1 MGGIGPYCFDGQVGI
16 LCSVY
21 ASTTRPTRKGC
32 GSEVIDKAI
41 TESAGVWRSL
51 GIPVLLT
58 LLVALAALACIDP
71 EPFVVAPTQ
80 PPAPTAAPAL
90 TEAQV
95 AATAAAPTPEPTP
108 APLEEINFAGVVTRT
123 NPPSQVQIVFSL
135 RDQDGHAI
143 ALTAEDV
150 QRATKIYE
158 CESRTEEGCRQGT
171 EDWEEIDYTETSFFV
186 HTAENF
192 DLEVVFVLDF
202 TNSMAQARLPDGRSG
217 IAAMLEAVN
226 AGLGVL
232 PGAHRIGVVEFHD
245 RNVEPGVLST
255 LTTNRQAIRDN
266 ISQFSQSGFD
276 PGSSRVWDSVVAG
289 TDLFSTFAQNPRAI
303 RALVFLSDGRDTSS
317 VNTRDD
323 MQLHAQARNVQ
334 LYALGVGEVFQEE
347 DLRELAGLTGGGY
360 YPVHDVSVLQRQ
372 LQLLV
377 SDLRGQ
383 YQVSYITLRRSG
395 EYRTQVA
402 VELVGVMGSMQTAT
416 FNAATF
422 FGPDNQG
429 AIQFDP
435 PSIDRNEGKATIFVR
450 ALHMPRNI
458 DRVRFKVDT
467 FKPVQV
473 DLVAGQDGG
482 LLDGWN
488 LSGPDTEGFYEVSSP
503 VPVEFGNF
511 GLLFR
516 LTISDVT
523 EENLE
528 IPVEFDNTIYT
539 AGKSLERTALI
550 AIGQTRIAFTNDRD
564 GNWDIYVM
572 NSDGSGETR
581 LTERSGY
588 DWGPVWSPDGQLIAF
603 ASERNGDW
611 NIFVMNADGSGV
623 TQLTNHPGY
632 DVEPA
637 WSASGEQI
645 AFSSTGDEGPDIYV
659 MNADG
664 SGVTQLT
671 NHPGYDVEP
680 AWSPDGR
687 LIAFASDRDAN
698 VDTVETGDIYVMN
711 ADGSDVRRLTDNPL
725 QDRSPAWSPG
735 GRQIAFSSSRDG
747 DSDIYVM
754 NADGS
759 GVRRLTDNPEWD
771 GSPAWSPGGRQIAF
785 SSNRDGDSDIYVMNA
800 DGSGVRQL
808 TDNPGRYVD
817 LDWSPQ

>member
-21 ASTTRPTRKGC
+21 ASVTRPTRKGC
-32 GSEVIDKAI
+32 DREMIGKAI
-41 TESAGVWRSL
+41 TESVGVWRSL

-90 TEAQV
+90 TEAQA

-108 APLEEINFAGVVTRT
+108 VPLEEINFAGVVTRT
-123 NPPSQVQIVFSL
+123 NLPSQVQIVFSL
-135 RDQDGHAI
+135 RDQNGHAI
-143 ALTAEDV
+143 VLPAEDV

-217 IAAMLEAVN
+217 IAAMLEAFGG
-226 AGLGVL
+226 GLGVL
-232 PGAHRIGVVEFHD
+232 PDAHRIGVVEFHD
-245 RNVEPGVLST
+245 RNAEPGVLSA
-255 LTTNRQAIRDN
+255 LTTNRQAIRDST
-266 ISQFSQSGFD
+266 SQFSQSGFD
-276 PGSSRVWDSVVAG
+276 PGSSRVWDSVVSGAN
-289 TDLFSTFAQNPRAI
+289 LFSTFAQNPRAI

-323 MQLHAQARNVQ
+323 ARIHAQALDVQ

-347 DLRELAGLTGGGY
+347 ELREMAGSTRGGY
-360 YPVHDVSVLQRQ
+360 YPVHDVSLLQEQ

-377 SDLRGQ
+377 NDLRGQ
-383 YQVSYITLRRSG
+383 YQLSYITLRRTG
-395 EYRTQVA
+395 EYSTRVE
-402 VELVGVMGSMQTAT
+402 VELDGVIGSLQTAPLH
-416 FNAATF
+416 AATF

-539 AGKSLERTALI
+539 AGKSLERTTFI

-564 GNWDIYVM
+564 GNWDIYAM

-581 LTERSGY
+581 LTEQSGY

-687 LIAFASDRDAN
+687 LIAFASDRDGN
-698 VDTVETGDIYVMN
+698 VDTVETGDIFVMN
-711 ADGSDVRRLTDNPL
+711 SDGSDVRRLTDNPL
-725 QDRSPAWSPG
+725 QDRSPAWSPSG
-735 GRQIAFSSSRDG
+735 QQIAFSSSRDG
-747 DSDIYVM
+747 DSEIYVM

-759 GVRRLTDNPEWD
+759 DVRRLTDNPGWD

-785 SSNRDGDSDIYVMNA
+785 SSERDGDWNIYVMNA
-800 DGSGVRQL
+800 DGSGLRQL
-808 TDNPGRYVD
+808 TDNPGRDVD